1 MLIGFIITNDEM
13 PEVKFESN
21 RERDE
26 FIESM
31 LNSVDNK
38 ISNEEMYVLK
48 KYILGGDN
56 E

>member
-1 MLIGFIITNDEM
+1 MTDKEI

-21 RERDE
+21 RGRDE
-26 FIESM
+26 FIESV

-48 KYILGGDN
+48 KELLR